1 LNRYNFYFKQLVGE
15 SDLDGAFDKAEAAD
29 HAIITDQGVFGI
41 MSGLNVAEVGV
52 PNLTVDVSIGRGY
65 DQQGRRILN
74 PATQNVDLSSV
85 LPLGGGNLKWVSVA
99 IRFARFESDP
109 RVDGNNVNIF
119 YNLAESFELFL
130 VEGAES
136 AGPPA
141 RPGKPGNGLVLA
153 DILLVQGMTEVTN
166 GDIDQATDGRRDWAF
181 ELLATTP
188 AQVKAGTITEVA
200 QEVLN
205 ELNNHIN
212 GAANEHPATAIS
224 TSPSAPALAR
234 GLTASDV
241 QTNLDEL
248 ATAFA
253 ALGFSNTFTGP
264 NTFDQDVDINAILT
278 VTDSLIATMD
288 FDLGTNDTHF
298 GSLLAN
304 VTMGDSAAYAHVF
317 NGDVTL
323 GFDATNLVTSNCD
336 VDIGANQLTAAGGT
350 VLASTV
356 QGGVVEPGAIGWAT
370 GVPSSTNGRAVYN
383 GRRVSI
389 GDGTNTRVVSH
400 PVTRYVIFDDTNAG
414 VEDIAG
420 ATISMDIDDDEWVV
434 FDIRAIQSI
443 NAGGRDCEILLA
455 ATNGVDN
462 VPILNAGDPDQAF
475 LQLPTSITAND
486 RRPTGFC
493 VRWKPTN
500 DVGAPNNTS
509 WTIRARHGVSGA
521 STLVTSNVHFLAAYD

>member
-323 GFDATNLVTSNCD
+323 GFDATNLVVFLAQVGSMTGGVGAVPDFEVYQLQSEKPSSGDRQLHHQDGELRWRDGDDDYVHHGTEPWGPIPSVPVLENFGPAAAETDGPTVSVTLTGTAFIYVSANGNLLGTAGDTEAGIRVD
-336 VDIGANQLTAAGGT
+336 VDGVDVYDETFEVFNTERPLVWSTSFSVQKGAGT
-350 VLASTV
+350 FDVK
-356 QGGVVEPGAIGWAT
+356 IKF
-370 GVPSSTNGRAVYN
+370 
-383 GRRVSI
+383 RRS
-389 GDGTNTRVVSH
+389 
-400 PVTRYVIFDDTNAG
+400 
-414 VEDIAG
+414 AG
-420 ATISMDIDDDEWVV
+420 AGSVNLDSS
-434 FDIRAIQSI
+434 AIF
-443 NAGGRDCEILLA
+443 
-455 ATNGVDN
+455 VM
-462 VPILNAGDPDQAF
+462 PF
-475 LQLPTSITAND
+475 
-486 RRPTGFC
+486 
-493 VRWKPTN
+493 
-500 DVGAPNNTS
+500 
-509 WTIRARHGVSGA
+509 
-521 STLVTSNVHFLAAYD
+521 